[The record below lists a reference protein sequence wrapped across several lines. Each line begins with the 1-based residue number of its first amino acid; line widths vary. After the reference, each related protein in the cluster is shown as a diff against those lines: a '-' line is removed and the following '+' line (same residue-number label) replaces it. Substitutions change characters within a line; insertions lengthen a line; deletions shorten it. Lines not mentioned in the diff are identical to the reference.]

1 MPSLAEFIR
10 PFRVPPARPLTAR
23 ADPPPLGGAI
33 SSKGPLPMTD
43 TAALASALAAALS
56 AAPAGLAET
65 ETKVSALAGEVANH
79 TATVAAHEARIAKL
93 EGHFAEIHRALG
105 G

>member
-1 MPSLAEFIR
+1 MNVSEFLRSI
-10 PFRVPPARPLTAR
+10 RVPSAPPLTAR

-79 TATVAAHEARIAKL
+79 AATVAAHETRIAKL